1 MSLIADLKSLEPSQ
15 RSAIWASYLGWTLD
29 AFDFF
34 LLVFLKTAIGKE
46 FGVSDEEVS
55 ELLFLTLA
63 ARPFGAFTF
72 GWLADRFGRRPI
84 LMIVIL
90 AFSAFSFLSGFAGT
104 FAQLMLIRTLF
115 GFAMG
120 GEWGIGASLVMETI
134 PPRLRGFVSGL
145 LQSGYPSGYFLASL
159 VYYLLF
165 DQIGWRGMFFVGI
178 APALLVFLIRMHVKE
193 SPTHL
198 ALAAGPRVNPVVE
211 IARNWRIA
219 LYLVVLMTAF
229 NFFSHGTQDQY
240 PTFLQKQHG
249 FDTHTT
255 GILAA
260 IMNVGA
266 IVGGISFG
274 IWSER
279 IGRRRAIVIASLL
292 ALPVIP
298 LWAFSSTPLLLG
310 VGAFLIQV
318 AVQGAWGIVPVHLNE
333 LSPAMA
339 RGLFPGFAY
348 QLGNLIASR
357 NAPFQAW
364 FASRNDGNYGLAL
377 ALVAGV
383 TAVVIAGWTLLGPE
397 RKSASF
403 MPGDVPTPSE

>member
-1 MSLIADLKSLEPSQ
+1 MSLIADLKSLQPAQ

-34 LLVFLKTAIGKE
+34 LLVFLKTAIGRE
-46 FGVSDEEVS
+46 FGVSDVQVS

-63 ARPFGAFTF
+63 ARPFGAFAF
-72 GWLADRFGRRPI
+72 GWLAEHFGRRPI

-90 AFSAFSFLSGFAGT
+90 AFSAFSALSGVART
-104 FAQLMLIRTLF
+104 FAELMIIRALF

-165 DQIGWRGMFFVGI
+165 DHIGWRGMFFVGI
-178 APALLVFLIRMHVKE
+178 APALLVFLIRMHVQE
-193 SPTHL
+193 SPVHV
-198 ALAAGPRVNPVVE
+198 AMSAKGRRSPVLE
-211 IARNWRIA
+211 IFRNWKIA

-249 FDTHTT
+249 FDTHVT
-255 GILAA
+255 GTLTAV
-260 IMNVGA
+260 MNLGA
-266 IVGGISFG
+266 MVGGISFG
-274 IWSER
+274 IWSQR
-279 IGRRRAIVIASLL
+279 IGRKRAIIIASLL

-298 LWAFSSTPLLLG
+298 LWAFSSTPALLAL
-310 VGAFLIQV
+310 GAFLIQV

-357 NAPFQAW
+357 NGPFQAW
-364 FASRNDGNYGLAL
+364 FAAQHDGNYGLAL

-383 TAVVIAGWTLLGPE
+383 TAIVIAIWTAIGPE
-397 RKSASF
+397 RHSADF
-403 MPGDVPTPSE
+403 TADAAAPHT

>member
-34 LLVFLKTAIGKE
+34 LLVFLKTAIGRE
-46 FGVSDEEVS
+46 FGVSDTRVS

-63 ARPFGAFTF
+63 ARPFGAFFF
-72 GWLADRFGRRPI
+72 GWLAERFGRRPI

-90 AFSAFSFLSGFAGT
+90 AFSAFSALSGLART
-104 FAQLMLIRTLF
+104 FAELMIIRALF

-145 LQSGYPSGYFLASL
+145 LQSGYPTGYFLASL

-178 APALLVFLIRMHVKE
+178 APALLVFLVRMHVRE
-193 SPTHL
+193 SPIHL
-198 ALAAGPRVNPVVE
+198 AMAAKPRVSPLVE

-240 PTFLQKQHG
+240 PTFLQKQHH
-249 FDTHTT
+249 FDTHLT
-255 GILAA
+255 GTLTA

-279 IGRRRAIVIASLL
+279 IGRRKAIIIASLL
-292 ALPVIP
+292 ALPIIP
-298 LWAFSSTPLLLG
+298 LWAFSSTPVLLAL
-310 VGAFLIQV
+310 GAFLIQV

-357 NAPFQAW
+357 NGPFQAW
-364 FASRNDGNYGLAL
+364 FAAQHGGNYGLAL
-377 ALVAGV
+377 ALVAAV
-383 TAVVIAGWTLLGPE
+383 TAVVIAIWTAIGPE
-397 RKSASF
+397 RKNADF
-403 MPGDVPTPSE
+403 MVGDLQR